1 MADNQ
6 WVEDMLL
13 KASGQFR
20 FLPKAAP
27 TGHRGWWPPYERDY
41 KEREN
46 KTRIETVD
54 VDLVDSV
61 LDMMLRAPLDVK
73 QRKVVWAR
81 VRGGKIRGWRRVGR
95 VVGYSHEH
103 ARNRYYTALRVL
115 ADWMLSA
122 GSK

>member
-46 KTRIETVD
+46 KTPIEIVD

-81 VRGGKIRGWRRVGR
+81 VRGGKIRGWRRVSR

-103 ARNRYYTALRVL
+103 ARNRYYTALGVL